1 MDGEYLRFCY
11 ETAISFSSFR
21 SGSYG
26 TPFGFCSRTCFHSA
40 LVRAM
45 DTSITTLSEYNFIS
59 SNVTFSHVQSL
70 QSHIRESSQAIA
82 RASPLN
88 SLSIYRYLI
97 TDFMVDFDDLIT
109 TKWVCSLIS
118 LKSIKMFNVSLQNIY
133 CEFLE
138 GCRISEYPWRFLNL
152 GWRRTRSE

>member
-1 MDGEYLRFCY
+1 
-11 ETAISFSSFR
+11 
-21 SGSYG
+21 
-26 TPFGFCSRTCFHSA
+26 
-40 LVRAM
+40 M

-109 TKWVCSLIS
+109 TK
-118 LKSIKMFNVSLQNIY
+118 
-133 CEFLE
+133 
-138 GCRISEYPWRFLNL
+138 
-152 GWRRTRSE
+152 